1 MFVLLCVS
9 YSRCFIILADYVG
22 ILLCPGLTLSFKNLL
37 QQPMPQMLP
46 PQYTQQTMMQPPPAQ
61 MPVQQYA
68 PQQPMPPPQYVQ
80 QVAAPPL
87 QMPVQQYAPQ
97 HAPQQYVQQ
106 YAPQQYAPQQ
116 YAPQQYAPQQY
127 APQIEYET
135 QMVMETREVKIQVPR
150 VVMEDVEVSY
160 QVTEG
165 QHAANTKY
173 LQLYLQLSPPYVF
186 QTSLL
191 WFYIVA

>member
-1 MFVLLCVS
+1 
-9 YSRCFIILADYVG
+9 
-22 ILLCPGLTLSFKNLL
+22 
-37 QQPMPQMLP
+37 MPQMLP

-68 PQQPMPPPQYVQ
+68 PQQPMPTPQQPMPTPQYVQ

-97 HAPQQYVQQ
+97 QYVQQ

-116 YAPQQYAPQQY
+116 YAPQQYAPQQYAPQQHAPQQYAPQQY

-191 WFYIVA
+191 WFYIVD